1 MDDAPSLTPVDG
13 TQPDRAVPVVVLHGI
28 YGTGIL
34 FDGLRSV
41 IDAERYRVIAP
52 DLQGH
57 GRNRGVIG
65 PLDPMAVADALTPTL
80 DEAEIGRFHLVGHS
94 HGGAVAQVLARRLP
108 DRVRSLV
115 LVSTYAYQ
123 PLVWWERVG
132 GLVSPLA
139 VRLTN
144 NRLLA
149 SSVRLSRVS
158 GGGGRRLS
166 REAAASLARQI
177 AANDPRQM
185 ARALHATRAFD
196 SRPWLNEIRA
206 PTLVVAGSADLFVSR
221 RQSTLLADGIPGAR
235 LETIRGAGHLAPLSH
250 PDEFGR
256 LVMAWLDGH
265 AGETTR

>member
-1 MDDAPSLTPVDG
+1 MDDAPSLTPIDG
-13 TQPDRAVPVVVLHGI
+13 NQPDQAVPVVVLHGI
-28 YGTGIL
+28 YGTGLL

-41 IDAERYRVIAP
+41 IDAGRYRVIAP

-57 GRNRGVIG
+57 GRNRAVVG

-80 DEAEIGRFHLVGHS
+80 DAAGFDRFHLVGHS
-94 HGGAVAQVLARRLP
+94 HGGAVAQVIAQRLP

-149 SSVRLSRVS
+149 GSVRLSRIS

-177 AANDPRQM
+177 ADNDPRQM

-196 SRPWLNEIRA
+196 SRPWLDEIRA

-221 RQSTLLADGIPGAR
+221 RQATLLAEGIPGAR

-265 AGETTR
+265 GPDR